1 MRYATKPK
9 RVYKRIIFI
18 FQYRIYHIE
27 PSPRSKKY
35 VLLYYLGVSIS
46 IKNCQWGYVAVPI
59 FSKKKTSKL
68 FEGFNMVHSYI
79 DDVLVITK
87 NNYKDYPK

>member
-1 MRYATKPK
+1 MLLNLKGFTNASSLYFNIG
-9 RVYKRIIFI
+9 YII
-18 FQYRIYHIE
+18 QNHHQD
-27 PSPRSKKY
+27 PKKY
-35 VLLYYLGVSIS
+35 GLLYYLGVSTS